1 MPHIGRQLTMLAVA
15 AATVAVGP
23 CYVIAH
29 ESPEHVIESL
39 TAEMERTGPSSELL
53 YRRAVE
59 HRAMRD
65 WPAAEADLRA
75 ATQLA
80 PEDASIH
87 IELARVLVKD
97 RNRAFEAALLIDGL
111 QRKYFAD
118 PKPDFYADLIALEG
132 ELNLEFGAWKEAAL
146 AYDRAVELRPEVA
159 WCVQRSRALS
169 HLPEKRAE
177 QLRGLRDVYTATQN
191 PALLRELCD
200 ALLKADVSTVAEHRE
215 AATLIETEL
224 VANRFRSAW
233 LIRRAKLHRIESRK
247 AAATADLREAL
258 AELEPRIHPT
268 RPDVELVVQRGA
280 ALAMLDEVA
289 KARADLRR
297 AEYLHVPDWMLAPL
311 VEALAGRAAPTA
323 VSPDE

>member
-1 MPHIGRQLTMLAVA
+1 MADLCRQFTMLVA
-15 AATVAVGP
+15 AAAIVAGDVSSAR
-23 CYVIAH
+23 AH
-29 ESPEHVIESL
+29 ESPEHVIEVL
-39 TAEMERTGPSSELL
+39 TAEMERTGPTAELL

-87 IELARVLVKD
+87 IELARVLAKD
-97 RNRAFEAALLIDGL
+97 RDRAFEAALLIDGL
-111 QRKYFAD
+111 QRKYSAA

-132 ELNLEFGAWKEAAL
+132 ELNLEFGAWEEAAL
-146 AYDRAVELRPEVA
+146 AFDRAIELRPEVA

-169 HLPEKRAE
+169 HLPEKREE

-200 ALLKADVSTVAEHRE
+200 ALLKADVSTAAEHRE
-215 AATLIETEL
+215 ATALIEAEL

-233 LIRRAKLHRIESRK
+233 LIRRAKLHRIEGRT

-297 AEYLHVPDWMLAPL
+297 AEYLYAPDWMLAPL